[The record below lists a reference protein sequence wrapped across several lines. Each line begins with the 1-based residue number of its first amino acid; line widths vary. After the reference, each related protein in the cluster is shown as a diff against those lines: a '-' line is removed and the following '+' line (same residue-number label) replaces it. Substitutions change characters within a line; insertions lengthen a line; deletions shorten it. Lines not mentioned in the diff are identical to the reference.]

1 MFKLNNN
8 NNVIFL
14 FVFLLSAV
22 IILSKI
28 FRSTDSN
35 EDKEILKVFFFF
47 NFFKFINAR
56 IYINIIF
63 NKKGFQLQKGWL
75 LTLIDLFLL
84 KLINLML

>member
-35 EDKEILKVFFFF
+35 EDKEILKVIFFF
-47 NFFKFINAR
+47 NFLKFINAR

-63 NKKGFQLQKGWL
+63 NKKRVSATERLATYTYRSIFIK
-75 LTLIDLFLL
+75 TY
-84 KLINLML
+84 

>member
-22 IILSKI
+22 IIFSKI

-35 EDKEILKVFFFF
+35 EDKEILKVIFF